1 MGQCLAGLGEITG
14 TRSNKIGW
22 LTYNLETPLVNESLV
37 TDVQFDVKG
46 SLIPIDHG
54 YELFTEL
61 ARLLPW
67 FADEPLGGIH
77 AIHGADTGHGE
88 LILNRRTKL
97 MIRVNSARVPDLLQL
112 TGQTILIGGHK
123 LEIGA
128 GKTRPLS
135 RHTPLF
141 AHCVA
146 TGSEDELDFTND
158 IIHLL
163 DEMKIDSRF
172 ICGKRQA
179 IRTQDGMVS
188 GFSLMLH
195 GLPVEHSFLVQQQ
208 GLGKYRK
215 IGCGI
220 FIPHKSINALT

>member
-1 MGQCLAGLGEITG
+1 MGKNTG

-22 LTYNLETPLVNESLV
+22 LSYNQEAPLVDESLV
-37 TDVQFDVKG
+37 TDVQFDLKG
-46 SLIPIDHG
+46 SLLPIDHG
-54 YELFTEL
+54 YALFTEL

-67 FADEPLGGIH
+67 LADEPLGGVH

-97 MIRVNSARVPDLLQL
+97 MIRIASARVPELMQL
-112 TGQTILIGGHK
+112 SGKIIHVGGNQ

-128 GKTRPLS
+128 GKIRPLS

-146 TGSEDELDFTND
+146 TGSEDELAFTND
-158 IIHLL
+158 IIRLL

-172 ICGKRQA
+172 ICGKRQT

-195 GLPVEHSFLVQQQ
+195 GLPVEHSFLMQQQ

>member
-1 MGQCLAGLGEITG
+1 L
-14 TRSNKIGW
+14 
-22 LTYNLETPLVNESLV
+22 LV

-46 SLIPIDHG
+46 TLLPIDHG
-54 YELFTEL
+54 YYLFTEL

-67 FADEPLGGIH
+67 FPDEPLGGIH
-77 AIHGADTGHGE
+77 AIPGADTGHGE

-97 MIRVNSARVPDLLQL
+97 TIRVASVRVPELLQL
-112 TGQTILIGGHK
+112 SGQIIEIGGNK
-123 LEIGA
+123 LEIGS
-128 GKTRPLS
+128 GKIRPLS

-158 IIHLL
+158 IMRLL

-179 IRTQDGMVS
+179 IRTQDGVVS

-220 FIPHKSINALT
+220 FIPHKSITALT

>member
-1 MGQCLAGLGEITG
+1 ML
-14 TRSNKIGW
+14 
-22 LTYNLETPLVNESLV
+22 
-37 TDVQFDVKG
+37 
-46 SLIPIDHG
+46 PIDHG
-54 YELFTEL
+54 YALFTEL
-61 ARLLPW
+61 AHLLPW
-67 FADEPLGGIH
+67 LADEPLGGVH

-97 MIRVNSARVPDLLQL
+97 MVRIASARAPELMKLS
-112 TGQTILIGGHK
+112 GQTIHIGGHK

-141 AHCVA
+141 AHCVV

-158 IIHLL
+158 IIRLL

-172 ICGKRQA
+172 ICGKRQT
-179 IRTQDGMVS
+179 IRTPDGTVS

-195 GLPVEHSFLVQQQ
+195 GLPVEHSFLMQQQ

>member
-1 MGQCLAGLGEITG
+1 M
-14 TRSNKIGW
+14 
-22 LTYNLETPLVNESLV
+22 
-37 TDVQFDVKG
+37 
-46 SLIPIDHG
+46 
-54 YELFTEL
+54 
-61 ARLLPW
+61 
-67 FADEPLGGIH
+67 H

-97 MIRVNSARVPDLLQL
+97 MVRTTSARVPELLKIS
-112 TGQTILIGGHK
+112 GQTIRIEGHE
-123 LEIGA
+123 LEIGN

-141 AHCVA
+141 AHIVA

-158 IIHLL
+158 IIRLL
-163 DEMKIDSRF
+163 DDMKIDSRF
-172 ICGKRQA
+172 ICGKRQR
-179 IRTQDGMVS
+179 IRTPDGVAS

-195 GLPVEHSFLVQQQ
+195 GLPVEHSLMVQQQ

>member
-1 MGQCLAGLGEITG
+1 MGPNTG
-14 TRSNKIGW
+14 TRSYKIGW
-22 LTYNLETPLVNESLV
+22 LSYNLETPYVDESLV

-46 SLIPIDHG
+46 TLLPIDHS

-61 ARLLPW
+61 ARLLTW
-67 FADEPLGGIH
+67 FADEPLGGVR

-97 MIRVNSARVPDLLQL
+97 MVRIASARVPELLTL
-112 TGQTILIGGHK
+112 SGQTIHIGGNK

-158 IIHLL
+158 IIRML

-179 IRTQDGMVS
+179 IRTQDGTVS

>member
-1 MGQCLAGLGEITG
+1 MGKNTG

-22 LTYNLETPLVNESLV
+22 LSYNQEAPLVDESLV
-37 TDVQFDVKG
+37 TDVQFDLKG
-46 SLIPIDHG
+46 SLLPIDHG
-54 YELFTEL
+54 YALFAEL

-67 FADEPLGGIH
+67 LADEPLGGVH

-97 MIRVNSARVPDLLQL
+97 MVRIASVRVPELMQL
-112 TGQTILIGGHK
+112 SGQTIRVGGNQ

-128 GKTRPLS
+128 GKIRPLS

-146 TGSEDELDFTND
+146 TGSEDELAFTND
-158 IIHLL
+158 IIRLL

-172 ICGKRQA
+172 ICGKRQT
-179 IRTQDGMVS
+179 IRTQDGTVS

-195 GLPVEHSFLVQQQ
+195 GLPVEHSFLMQQQ

>member
-1 MGQCLAGLGEITG
+1 M
-14 TRSNKIGW
+14 
-22 LTYNLETPLVNESLV
+22 V
-37 TDVQFDVKG
+37 TDVQFDIRG
-46 SLIPIDHG
+46 TLLPIDHG

-67 FADEPLGGIH
+67 FADEPLGGVH

-97 MIRVNSARVPDLLQL
+97 MVRVASQRVPDLMRLA
-112 TGQTILIGGHK
+112 GQTIHIGGHVI
-123 LEIGA
+123 EIGT

-146 TGSEDELDFTND
+146 TGSEDELDFSND
-158 IIHLL
+158 IMRLL

-179 IRTQDGMVS
+179 IRTQDGVVS

-195 GLPVEHSFLVQQQ
+195 GLPMEHSFLVQQQ

-215 IGCGI
+215 FGCGI

>member
-1 MGQCLAGLGEITG
+1 
-14 TRSNKIGW
+14 
-22 LTYNLETPLVNESLV
+22 V
-37 TDVQFDVKG
+37 TDVQFDIQG
-46 SLIPIDHG
+46 TLLPIDHG
-54 YELFTEL
+54 FALFTEL

-67 FADEPLGGIH
+67 LADEPLGGVH

-97 MIRVNSARVPDLLQL
+97 MIRMVSARVPELMQL
-112 TGQTILIGGHK
+112 SGQSINIGGNK

-128 GKTRPLS
+128 GKIRPLS

-141 AHCVA
+141 AHCVV

-158 IIHLL
+158 IIRLL

-179 IRTQDGMVS
+179 IRTPDGMAS

>member
-1 MGQCLAGLGEITG
+1 MGQHTG

-22 LTYNLETPLVNESLV
+22 LSYHQETALVDESLV
-37 TDVQFDVKG
+37 TDIQFDIRG
-46 SLIPIDHG
+46 SLLPIDHG
-54 YELFTEL
+54 YALFAELSRLQPWL
-61 ARLLPW
+61 A
-67 FADEPLGGIH
+67 DDPLGGVH

-97 MIRVNSARVPDLLQL
+97 MVRIASVRIPELLRL
-112 TGQTILIGGHK
+112 SGQIINVGGHQ

-128 GKTRPLS
+128 GKPRPLS

-141 AHCVA
+141 AHCVT
-146 TGSEDELDFTND
+146 TGSEDELAFTND
-158 IIHLL
+158 IIRLL
-163 DEMKIDSRF
+163 DEMRIDSRF

-179 IRTQDGMVS
+179 IHTPDGMVS

-195 GLPVEHSFLVQQQ
+195 GLPVEHSILVQQQ

>member
-1 MGQCLAGLGEITG
+1 MGKNARTR

-22 LTYNLETPLVNESLV
+22 LSYNQEAPLVDESLV
-37 TDVQFDVKG
+37 TDVQFDLKG
-46 SLIPIDHG
+46 SLLPIDHG
-54 YELFTEL
+54 YALFTEL

-67 FADEPLGGIH
+67 LADEPLGGVH
-77 AIHGADTGHGE
+77 AIHGADTGHCE

-97 MIRVNSARVPDLLQL
+97 MIRIASARVPELMQL
-112 TGQTILIGGHK
+112 SGQTIHVGGNK

-128 GKTRPLS
+128 GKIRPLS

-146 TGSEDELDFTND
+146 TGSEDELAFTND
-158 IIHLL
+158 IIRLL

-179 IRTQDGMVS
+179 IRTQDGTVS